1 MAPEVPRPR
10 RRLRKVAL
18 AFVVLLLV
26 VLGAVAGAL
35 LYLRT
40 EAGSELLRAQVESA
54 LNGALTGRLEI
65 GRATVRGETVVLEN
79 LKLYTPEGE
88 LVATLRRLEATGD
101 LPRLLSGTIALQDA
115 KVDGLH
121 AFFKRDERGLN
132 LLRAVRARRPPQPP
146 AEGKKQTDLVVDVES
161 LALTDGLFEYQD
173 SGRTVRLEQLAG
185 KGHAKIHTGPFDID
199 SALEWRGV
207 FKQPVEG
214 PVLLR
219 ARASGKEKTFTAE
232 AFVEGGGLL
241 ADARLSLA
249 TQELTVKAVEVNE
262 ALGRAVLGPAWP
274 KGKVHL
280 EGKASPTAAEARADL
295 DGRTKV
301 RATARYDAGAGRLD
315 DAVVE
320 LEDVDLSQLKEGLV
334 ATRIGGKV
342 TGRFADLKPGTLT
355 GEAALDL
362 RWATPS
368 GARVGEAKGK
378 LSARAGEATV
388 EQLTA
393 SVPGARV
400 EVRGTASEARLGL
413 RGRLEAS
420 DAGQALRTV
429 LEALGI
435 EPVELQASGT
445 LEVQVNGPVLDPSI
459 QLAGRLPRVEL
470 GALRA
475 QGLDVAGALPSVRR
489 WREVDAT
496 LAAKQLFVGEGAFED
511 VRLGLATRGRDVTL
525 DLSSKGLS
533 AVQLHGAGR
542 FEGREALAL
551 SVLALEWPGTTWTM
565 EAPAR
570 LSWADTLDLEPV
582 RLRSG
587 TQALELE
594 AHLKRG
600 RLSARAG
607 LAGLELARLPPA
619 LVPAKLGLAGE
630 VSGSVVVE
638 GPQKSPQVV
647 AALEVKGG
655 KVRTLERVELKVD
668 GHLEQGRLKGAL
680 QASIP
685 RGRAQGQFDFP
696 LALGAAP
703 PEAPLSLALQ
713 LEELAIEEVLAA
725 AGAPPRV
732 TGTVRLGATLQGT
745 VGEPRLALDASTAS
759 AAVQRGEGQAE
770 VQISSALV
778 SVETRADG
786 TPKVRADV
794 TALGGSVKLDLTTPR
809 KLSELLWRPPRGEAA
824 RALELEGDLSASG
837 LTLAAARALLPPAL
851 VGFQGT
857 VELTAH
863 AAGTVGQPTLDGRLL
878 VAGLSSEEFKPIDVG
893 LEVSGGPA
901 AVKAKLAASHAGEAL
916 GAVEAESSVS
926 LAQLLQNA
934 VQGSERLEVKGRV
947 GPLNLTQVA
956 ALRGDDGSPVTG
968 KVRAALSAGGTLDA
982 PELSLDADLES
993 LKLRK
998 TALGKALVEWRYAR
1012 GKSAVKV
1019 GAVSTNGGQLQAR
1032 GELDLPLGLSALKAG
1047 LSPLEAPVRA
1057 QLASRGF
1064 DLSFLSGAHA
1074 ALRTVGGYVT
1084 ADAQLSGKLGAP
1096 TLEGLVAWNKGRL
1109 HISGIS
1115 EFRDIELKVVGSNEE
1130 VELEKLT
1137 ARSGAGSL
1145 QLTGS
1150 AKHQGRSLWAFS
1162 GALETERLPV
1172 VADDQLR
1179 FILDVRS
1186 TLEGELSPLLWNVRR
1201 LSVPRAEVT
1210 LPVLRKKD
1218 TQALDRPK
1226 DIVLVRDGVA
1236 VGPRP
1241 RRWKKKAEE
1250 ALAGAVKQVKGR
1262 VMRVTLD
1269 AGQNL
1274 WVRGNDVNLEV
1285 GLSDGFTVEFDQ
1297 QLYLNG
1303 TVTVKRGKVS
1313 VIGRDFEVKPDS
1325 SVTFSGPP
1333 GVPALNVTAAYTNH
1347 REKVTVYATLVG
1359 SGEDFTF
1366 RTSSQPALSESE
1378 IYALLATGRKQLRR
1392 GSGSAISGEQSL
1404 SVLGAVVAAQLK
1416 TALSEKLPVQ
1426 IFDVLEISAGSDGF
1440 RGTRLEAGKY
1450 LSDRLYLGYVGQLGA
1465 DPRKGENS
1473 NAGRIEYQFAPGW
1486 SVQATAGDAPAGSA
1500 ELVWGIEF

>member
-1 MAPEVPRPR
+1 M
-10 RRLRKVAL
+10 AL
-18 AFVVLLLV
+18 ALLALLLV
-26 VLGAVAGAL
+26 VLIAVAGAL
-35 LYLRT
+35 LYLRSD
-40 EAGSELLRAQVESA
+40 AGAQLLRAKVEGA
-54 LNGALTGRLEI
+54 LNDALTGRLEI
-65 GRATVRGETVVLEN
+65 GKATLHGETVVLEN

-88 LVATLRRLEATGD
+88 LVASLRRLEATGD
-101 LPRLLSGTIALQDA
+101 IPKLLSGTIALQDA
-115 KVDGLH
+115 KADGLH

-132 LLRAVRARRPPQPP
+132 LLRAVRAKRPPQPP
-146 AEGKKQTDLVVDVES
+146 KEGKKQTDLVVDVES
-161 LALTDGLFEYQD
+161 LTLTDGLFEYQD

-185 KGHAKIHTGPFDID
+185 KGHARIHTGPFDID
-199 SALEWRGV
+199 AALEWRGA
-207 FKQPVEG
+207 FKAPVEG

-219 ARASGKEKTFTAE
+219 ARAAGKEKTFTAE
-232 AFVEGGGLL
+232 AFVEGGGLF
-241 ADARLSLA
+241 ADAQLSLA
-249 TQELTVKAVEVNE
+249 TGELKVKAVEVSG

-274 KGKVHL
+274 QGKVHL
-280 EGKASPTAAEARADL
+280 EGKASLTAAEVRADL
-295 DGRTKV
+295 DGRTRV
-301 RATARYDAGAGRLD
+301 RATARYDARAARLD
-315 DAVVE
+315 DAAVE
-320 LEDVDLSQLKEGLV
+320 LEDLDLSQLKEGLA
-334 ATRIGGKV
+334 ATRIGGTV
-342 TGRFADLKPGTLT
+342 TGRFGDLRPGNLT

-362 RWATPS
+362 KWATPS
-368 GARVGEAKGK
+368 GARVGEARGK

-393 SVPGARV
+393 EVPGARV

-413 RGRLEAS
+413 RGRLEAT
-420 DAGQALRTV
+420 DAGRALRTV
-429 LEALGI
+429 LSALDI
-435 EPVELQASGT
+435 EPVALVASGT
-445 LEVQVNGPVLDPSI
+445 LEVQVDGPVLDPSI
-459 QLAGRLPRVEL
+459 QLSGRLPRAEL

-475 QGLDVAGALPSVRR
+475 QGLDVSGALPSLLR

-496 LAAKQLFVGEGAFED
+496 LTARQLFVGEGAFED

-533 AVQLHGAGR
+533 AVQLHGTGR

-551 SVLALEWPGTTWTM
+551 STLALEWPGSTWTM
-565 EAPAR
+565 EAPSR
-570 LSWADTLDLEPV
+570 LSWAESVDLQPV
-582 RLRSG
+582 RLRAG

-600 RLSARAG
+600 RLNARAG
-607 LAGLELARLPPA
+607 LAGLELARLPAA

-630 VSGSVVVE
+630 VSGSVVAE

-655 KVRTLERVELKVD
+655 KIRTLENVELQVD
-668 GHLEQGRLKGAL
+668 GRLEQGRLKGAL
-680 QASIP
+680 TASIP
-685 RGRAQGQFDFP
+685 RARAQGQFDFP

-703 PEAPLSLALQ
+703 PDAPLSLALQ
-713 LEELAIEEVLAA
+713 LDALPIEAVLAA
-725 AGAPPRV
+725 AGAPPVV
-732 TGTVRLGATLQGT
+732 TGAVRLGATLQGT
-745 VGEPRLALDASTAS
+745 VGEPRLALDATTAS

-770 VQISSALV
+770 FQISSALV
-778 SVETRADG
+778 TVETQADG
-786 TPKVRADV
+786 TPRLTADV
-794 TALGGSVKLDLTTPR
+794 TALGASLKADLTTPR
-809 KLSELLWRPPRGEAA
+809 KLAQLLWNPPRATAA
-824 RALELEGDLSASG
+824 RALEFQGDLTVSG
-837 LTLAAARALLPPAL
+837 LTLAAARALLPPGL
-851 VGFQGT
+851 GELEGT

-863 AAGTVGQPTLDGRLL
+863 AAGTTSQPTLDARLL
-878 VAGLSSEEFKPIDVG
+878 VAGLSSTEFKPIDVG
-893 LEVSGGPA
+893 LEVNGGPA
-901 AVKAKLAASHAGEAL
+901 AVKARLSASLKGETLA
-916 GAVEAESSVS
+916 AVEAESTIS
-926 LAQLLQNA
+926 LAQLAQNA
-934 VQGSERLEVKGRV
+934 VTGSERLAVKGRL

-956 ALRGDDGSPVTG
+956 ALRGDDGSPITG
-968 KVRAALSAGGTLDA
+968 LVQATLGAGGTLDA
-982 PELSLDADLES
+982 PEVSLDATLAK
-993 LKLRK
+993 LTLRK
-998 TALGKALVEWRYAR
+998 TALGKAQVEWRYA
-1012 GKSAVKV
+1012 GQKSAVKV
-1019 GAVSTNGGQLQAR
+1019 AAVSTNGGQLQAR
-1032 GELDLPLGLSALKAG
+1032 GEVDLALGLAALKAG
-1047 LSPLEAPVRA
+1047 LSPLEAKVRA

-1084 ADAQLSGKLGAP
+1084 ADAELRGKLGAP
-1096 TLEGLVAWNKGRL
+1096 VLEGKVAWNKGRL
-1109 HISGIS
+1109 GIAGVT
-1115 EFRDIELKVVGSNEE
+1115 EFRDIELELVGGNDE
-1130 VELEKLT
+1130 VELETLT

-1145 QLTGS
+1145 SLKGN
-1150 AKHQGRSLWAFS
+1150 ARHQGQSLWAFT

-1201 LSVPRAEVT
+1201 LAIPRAEVT

-1250 ALAGAVKQVKGR
+1250 AVASAVQQAKHR

-1285 GLSDGFTVEFDQ
+1285 GLSDGFTVEFDR

-1313 VIGRDFEVKPDS
+1313 VIGRDFEVQPGS
-1325 SVTFSGPP
+1325 SVTFNGPP
-1333 GVPALNVTAAYTNH
+1333 ALPALNVTAAYTNY

-1366 RTSSQPALSESE
+1366 RTTSQPALSDSE

-1404 SVLGAVVAAQLK
+1404 SVLGAVVASQLK
-1416 TALSEKLPVQ
+1416 TALAEKLPVQ
-1426 IFDVLEISAGSDGF
+1426 IFDVLEISAGSEGF

-1450 LSDRLYLGYVGQLGA
+1450 LSDRLYIGYVGQLGA